1 MRVRGRVAAPIL
13 AGLVLVYAASPALA
27 NGPGAVEQVQQAE
40 TSAPPTES
48 PRPSPVPIEVT
59 PDWRDLPGRSKIEDL
74 LDVAAQLGLV
84 CCVGAVIVGGG
95 ALGIGRVT
103 GSAPSGIR
111 GWGMVLGGG
120 GGALMITYA
129 PDLIAWMTA

>member
-1 MRVRGRVAAPIL
+1 M
-13 AGLVLVYAASPALA
+13 
-27 NGPGAVEQVQQAE
+27 QQAD
-40 TSAPPTES
+40 TSASPTES

-74 LDVAAQLGLV
+74 LDVGAQLGLV

-111 GWGMVLGGG
+111 GWGMVLGGS
-120 GGALMITYA
+120 GGALLITYA
-129 PDLIAWMTA
+129 PDLIAWISA